1 LTWREVSGHYRGSFL
16 GLGWSF
22 IQPLLM
28 LCIYTFV
35 FSVVFQ
41 AKWGGDLNG
50 GRASFALILFLGLI
64 VFNVFSE
71 TVGSAPSLILGHVN
85 YVKKVVFPLEI
96 FPIVRVLSVTINSS
110 FSLAILLVGVVL
122 VYHSVHWTLILLPLV
137 WLPLMTFS
145 LGCAYFLAAL
155 GVFVRDVGTLVGTFV
170 MMLFFLSPIFYPISA
185 VPTNFRFFCRVNPI
199 ATFVEE
205 ARKVVLWGLLPDW
218 PWFFWTFCLSLLVLV
233 LGFVWFMKSKKAFS
247 DVL

>member
-1 LTWREVSGHYRGSFL
+1 MDSGIKRISPAGEKVLKFFNPVQIAFRLWEHRELIRQLTWREVSGHYRGSFL

-41 AKWGGDLNG
+41 AKWGGDLGG

-122 VYHSVHWTLILLPLV
+122 VYHLPPLDSDPASARLAPSDDLLS
-137 WLPLMTFS
+137 WLRLFP
-145 LGCAYFLAAL
+145 GCFGGICQRRGYSGRYLCDDAL
-155 GVFVRDVGTLVGTFV
+155 L
-170 MMLFFLSPIFYPISA
+170 LSFP
-185 VPTNFRFFCRVNPI
+185 N
-199 ATFVEE
+199 
-205 ARKVVLWGLLPDW
+205 LL
-218 PWFFWTFCLSLLVLV
+218 SH
-233 LGFVWFMKSKKAFS
+233 
-247 DVL
+247 